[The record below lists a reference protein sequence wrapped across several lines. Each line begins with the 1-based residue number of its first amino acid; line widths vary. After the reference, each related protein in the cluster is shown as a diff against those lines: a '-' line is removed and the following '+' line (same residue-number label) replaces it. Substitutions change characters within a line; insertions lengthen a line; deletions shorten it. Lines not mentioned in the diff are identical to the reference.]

1 VTAFV
6 MVIPAAREMCGNG
19 RKANTESHIMAA
31 DNRSGSVSGLT
42 ESEAK
47 AFHGVFMTSFII
59 FTVIALIAHFL
70 VWNWRPWLPGPGGY
84 ASLMD
89 GVNYAA
95 SYITSF
101 KA

>member
-1 VTAFV
+1 
-6 MVIPAAREMCGNG
+6 
-19 RKANTESHIMAA
+19 MAA

-47 AFHGVFMTSFII
+47 SFHGVFVTSFII

-70 VWNWRPWLPGPGGY
+70 VWNWRPWFPNADGY
-84 ASLMD
+84 TSLMD
-89 GVNYAA
+89 GLHYAQNLV
-95 SYITSF
+95 TSL